1 MNQWP
6 NPSLSE
12 ELVQKTI
19 FDAVRGLESYDISK
33 GSPEEWLY
41 GIARNNI
48 RMEIRKRASRPA
60 PNGDIS
66 SYIEAID
73 TKPLPDEIIE
83 RQETADIVRRALERL
98 ESNEKAV
105 LMAKYF
111 EGLMTI
117 EIARKMKTTEK
128 TVQNLLYRARLSFR
142 KALGQKTIEQ
152 NERHNL

>member
-1 MNQWP
+1 MNRWP

-19 FDAVRGLESYDISK
+19 FDAVRGLESYKISK

-48 RMEIRKRASRPA
+48 RLEIRKRESRPA
-60 PNGDIS
+60 PNGETS
-66 SYIEAID
+66 AYFETID

-83 RQETADIVRRALERL
+83 RQETADLVRSAIERL
-98 ESNEKAV
+98 ESDEQAV

-111 EGLMTI
+111 EGLLTD
-117 EIARKMKTTEK
+117 EIARKMQTSEK
-128 TVQNLLYRARLSFR
+128 AVQNLLYRARLSFR
-142 KALGQKTIEQ
+142 KELCRLTSMH
-152 NERHNL
+152 NEGYK